1 MSAYDAVYVLYCLD
15 SLARS
20 FAPAG
25 PAGLKK
31 HGKHET
37 GKSANPADPGPD
49 KIRPYLMKNKMTARI
64 VRF

>member
-1 MSAYDAVYVLYCLD
+1 MPFYCPNIEPSSVASYVSMGTDTNTRRL
-15 SLARS
+15 
-20 FAPAG
+20 
-25 PAGLKK
+25 
-31 HGKHET
+31 